1 MIGINAKSQVKFRA
15 IQTIARLLLF
25 NLSVSGAVLLVE
37 IQKPCQNWL
46 QTLYNQGLLTQ
57 LEFCWAGFSV
67 VVLFSFYNKGLLQF
81 VSEHQ
86 NRRSMR
92 G

>member
-1 MIGINAKSQVKFRA
+1 MEVNTARTYPSKIDVLA
-15 IQTIARLLLF
+15 IQTTGRLLLF

-81 VSEHQ
+81 VSEL
-86 NRRSMR
+86 
-92 G
+92 